1 MEEEVA
7 VVVLVGC
14 VRYVFSSWGSG
25 GTMILFVKVVVVEGA
40 VLVVA
45 INVVLVVES
54 KKQLCTELFVIA
66 DM

>member
-1 MEEEVA
+1 
-7 VVVLVGC
+7 
-14 VRYVFSSWGSG
+14 
-25 GTMILFVKVVVVEGA
+25 MILFVKVVVVEGA